1 MTKRVEISWSREA
14 AKVMSAP
21 GRYVAPATFPSE
33 RDTSGSAWSVVLEFE
48 ELHHGTAR
56 FLVNEAPHELIE
68 SGVTFEM
75 YAGKTLAATVK
86 VL

>member
-14 AKVMSAP
+14 AEVISAP
-21 GRYVAPATFPSE
+21 GRYVA
-33 RDTSGSAWSVVLEFE
+33 TSGSAWSVVLEFE
-48 ELHHGTAR
+48 ELRHGTAH